1 MYMRFLLTLLL
12 GAIWL
17 YGCQSEQLPVSS
29 LAARVTEGTS
39 DDRILFRLIA
49 DADNPSKDYFEISSE
64 NGRLLSAKALE
75 VMLE

>member
-39 DDRILFRLIA
+39 DDRIL
-49 DADNPSKDYFEISSE
+49 S
-64 NGRLLSAKALE
+64 GLLLTRIIRRKITLKYLQKTAKS
-75 VMLE
+75 